1 MRHENERRRA
11 KEEAER
17 RVECMCLMIANELG
31 RQRANMKPIGQ
42 MVQLSMNRTGK
53 SALSFSDED
62 SDAIWRFCVFAHSRI
77 PMEIYRAYLTELP
90 QLGAQTCQTILDAY
104 DVSRNALAE
113 ALRMRE
119 SFDGP
124 KPGNVTWET
133 RSTILTE
140 ICKQAVEKLASALKL
155 FEEES
160 TMPKDA
166 TEDEHVASRSQM

>member
-1 MRHENERRRA
+1 
-11 KEEAER
+11 
-17 RVECMCLMIANELG
+17 
-31 RQRANMKPIGQ
+31 
-42 MVQLSMNRTGK
+42 
-53 SALSFSDED
+53 
-62 SDAIWRFCVFAHSRI
+62 
-77 PMEIYRAYLTELP
+77 
-90 QLGAQTCQTILDAY
+90 
-104 DVSRNALAE
+104 
-113 ALRMRE
+113 MRE